1 MKSLHM
7 ITFVLLIAGGLN
19 LGLGSLGY
27 NVLGMIVGEDST
39 LLQVIYFLVGVSAV
53 YELISHRRLC
63 RECTK

>member
-27 NVLGMIVGEDST
+27 NVLGMIVGADST